1 MSDFETITNST
12 AKNTPGVNNV
22 PLVVDIDGTLINT
35 DLLHEAAILLFKKN
49 PFYIFKYIL
58 WLLKG
63 KAYLKKKI
71 FELVWIEYETLPFNQ
86 QVLDFLHEEH
96 AKGRKIILATAS
108 PLQAAEAIAKVHPI
122 FSGVYGT
129 EHDINLKGATKL
141 NLLEKEFG
149 KGNFDYIGNSQAD
162 LIIFASSNAA
172 YLVNPTGA
180 VKRKAGA
187 IGNLK
192 NTWVSG
198 KATIKDY
205 IKAIRAYQWIK
216 NLLVFVPLITSHTI
230 RETNLLLL
238 SVYAFGLMSI
248 TASAGY
254 LLNDVLDVHADR
266 KHPRKKFRAIA
277 SGKLSIITASI
288 LALVFLATGLI
299 VAAKLNIYFFCI
311 LVAYFIIS
319 FSYSVFLKK
328 IVLYDVF
335 ILALL
340 YSVRVFAG
348 AIIIDVPLSFWL
360 IAFST
365 FIFLSLAFVKRCSEL
380 MQINDD
386 GNLQNM
392 RRGYLA
398 ADLQLLQ
405 VMGVVSGFL
414 AVVVFS
420 LYINSPEVTQLY
432 TQPKILWAISFLFL
446 FWISRIWLHTVRG
459 KMTDDPIVYAIK
471 DVTSYFVFL
480 FTGILIWAAV

>member
-1 MSDFETITNST
+1 VSDIETIENSVT
-12 AKNTPGVNNV
+12 VHAADDNKI

-35 DLLHEAAILLFKKN
+35 DLLHETAILLFKKN
-49 PFYIFKYIL
+49 PLYIFKFLQWIF
-58 WLLKG
+58 KG
-63 KAYLKKKI
+63 RAYLKTKI
-71 FELVWIEYETLPFNQ
+71 FELVWIEYETLPYNQ
-86 QVLDFLHEEH
+86 QVLDFLNAEF

-108 PLQAAEAIAKVHPI
+108 PLPAAAAIAKVHPI
-122 FSGVYGT
+122 FSDVYGT
-129 EHDINLKGATKL
+129 DNGINLKGSNKL
-141 NLLEKEFG
+141 NMLEKQFG
-149 KGNFDYIGNSQAD
+149 KGGFDYIGNSNAD
-162 LIIFASSNAA
+162 LIIFASSRFA

-180 VKRKAGA
+180 VKRKAAA

-198 KATIKDY
+198 KATVKDY

-230 RETNLLLL
+230 DDTSLLLL
-238 SVYAFGLMSI
+238 SVYAFALLSI

-266 KHPRKKFRAIA
+266 KHPRKRNRAIA
-277 SGKLSIITASI
+277 SGKLSILTAFFMAI
-288 LALVFLATGLI
+288 VFLATGLI
-299 VAAKLNIYFFCI
+299 VAANLNINFFFI
-311 LVAYFIIS
+311 LLSYFIIS

-340 YSVRVFAG
+340 YSIRVFAG

-380 MQINDD
+380 MQLNDD

-392 RRGYLA
+392 RRGYAA

-480 FTGILIWAAV
+480 FTGILIWAAI